1 MNTLLIKLPSAWLP
15 IAMSLAALGLLIGHI
30 ALVGVTREADE
41 GVTAHLWQLLMAGQI
56 PVIAF
61 FAIKWLPRNP
71 RQALLVLALQAAA
84 GAAAG
89 VAAAAPVFLLG
100 L

>member
-84 GAAAG
+84 G